1 MKKLL
6 ALVTLLLPAF
16 GMFAQTD
23 DAPALSEERLREVKA
38 QRIAF
43 LTSRLKL
50 TPEEAQVF
58 WPLYNAYDE
67 ARETNRKEMR
77 RSLRS
82 KDGAG
87 TTLTEQQAQERLN
100 KGLELR
106 QRELDLERNYKDRF
120 VKTIGAVR
128 TVELVRA
135 EHDFDREVLRKIRE
149 RLGAPPGR
157 TRH

>member
-1 MKKLL
+1 MKKIL
-6 ALVTLLLPAF
+6 ALVTLLLPAI

-23 DAPALSEERLREVKA
+23 DAPALSEDRLREVKA

-43 LTSRLKL
+43 LTNRLKL

-82 KDGAG
+82 KDGSG

-106 QRELDLERNYKDRF
+106 QRVIARRGE
-120 VKTIGAVR
+120 A
-128 TVELVRA
+128 
-135 EHDFDREVLRKIRE
+135 
-149 RLGAPPGR
+149 
-157 TRH
+157 